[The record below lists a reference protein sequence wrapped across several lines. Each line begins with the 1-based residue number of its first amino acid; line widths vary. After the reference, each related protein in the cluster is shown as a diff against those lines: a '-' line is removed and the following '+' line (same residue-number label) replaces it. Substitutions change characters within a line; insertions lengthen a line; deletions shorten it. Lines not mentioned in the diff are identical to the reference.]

1 MIRES
6 LRRIIALIKKEFI
19 TIWKDP
25 KSRGI
30 IIALPLMQL
39 FVFANAIT
47 MEVKNIDVALIDS
60 ANTVKSRELL
70 SRFEPSPRFR
80 KFYYAE
86 NEADLKEKIES
97 CLTLSAL
104 EDLYRPYKPKRETR
118 GSKAIKKGLKP
129 LAEFIQDGKNPNLD
143 EEAKKYIS
151 EEKDVKSAQEA
162 IAGALDIIAEEISD
176 NPNYRTF
183 IKKLAYKNGKVVAK
197 KIEGCEIMI
206 LMQIIV
212 KKYQLL
218 NLTEF

>member
-1 MIRES
+1 MNVLERISQELGIESWKIEKAVELLDQGSTVPFIARYRKEVTGSLTDTELRTITERLSYLRNLEERKKTVLEQIES
-6 LRRIIALIKKEFI
+6 LGKL
-19 TIWKDP
+19 TD
-25 KSRGI
+25 
-30 IIALPLMQL
+30 
-39 FVFANAIT
+39 
-47 MEVKNIDVALIDS
+47 
-60 ANTVKSRELL
+60 
-70 SRFEPSPRFR
+70 
-80 KFYYAE
+80 
-86 NEADLKEKIES
+86 DLKEKIEG

-129 LAEFIQDGKNPNLD
+129 LAEFIQDGKNPDLD

-197 KIEGCEIMI
+197 KLKVVKLQLMI

-212 KKYQLL
+212 KNINY
-218 NLTEF
+218 

>member
-1 MIRES
+1 MNVLERISQELGIESWKIEKAVELLDQGSTVPFIARYRKEVTGSLTDTELRTITERLSYLRNLEERKKTVLEQIES
-6 LRRIIALIKKEFI
+6 LGKL
-19 TIWKDP
+19 TD
-25 KSRGI
+25 
-30 IIALPLMQL
+30 
-39 FVFANAIT
+39 
-47 MEVKNIDVALIDS
+47 
-60 ANTVKSRELL
+60 
-70 SRFEPSPRFR
+70 
-80 KFYYAE
+80 
-86 NEADLKEKIES
+86 DLKEKIES

-162 IAGALDIIAEEISD
+162 IAGALDIIAEEISKMVKLLL
-176 NPNYRTF
+176 
-183 IKKLAYKNGKVVAK
+183 KKLKVVK
-197 KIEGCEIMI
+197 LQLMI

>member
-1 MIRES
+1 MNVLERISQELGIESWKIEKAVELLDQGSTVPFIARYRKEVTGSLTDTELRTITERLSYLRNLEERKKTVLEQIES
-6 LRRIIALIKKEFI
+6 LGKL
-19 TIWKDP
+19 TD
-25 KSRGI
+25 
-30 IIALPLMQL
+30 
-39 FVFANAIT
+39 
-47 MEVKNIDVALIDS
+47 
-60 ANTVKSRELL
+60 
-70 SRFEPSPRFR
+70 
-80 KFYYAE
+80 
-86 NEADLKEKIES
+86 DLKEKIES

-183 IKKLAYKNGKVVAK
+183 IKKLAYKMVKLLLKKLKVVK
-197 KIEGCEIMI
+197 LQLMI

>member
-1 MIRES
+1 MNVLERISQELGIESWKIEKAVELLDQGSTVPFIARYRKEVTGSLTDTELRTITERLSYLRNLEERKKTVLEQIES
-6 LRRIIALIKKEFI
+6 LGKL
-19 TIWKDP
+19 TD
-25 KSRGI
+25 
-30 IIALPLMQL
+30 
-39 FVFANAIT
+39 
-47 MEVKNIDVALIDS
+47 
-60 ANTVKSRELL
+60 
-70 SRFEPSPRFR
+70 
-80 KFYYAE
+80 
-86 NEADLKEKIES
+86 DLKEKIEG

-183 IKKLAYKNGKVVAK
+183 IKNLLIKMVKLLLKKLKVVK
-197 KIEGCEIMI
+197 LQLMI